1 MSCEGSLQIALDS
14 IRQDETAILQDLS
27 QMLAVDTCFPPGTGY
42 PAFAALM
49 ESLLEPMG
57 FACQRVSVPENLW
70 QTPDGSAQ
78 GERVNVIAT
87 LPGSATEA
95 CNLYFHVDTVPAGD
109 GWNYPPLAL
118 TQAEGK
124 LIGRGAADMKGTIV
138 ATLAAIRAAQRHGL
152 VLKFNP
158 VLLLCTDEEGGLYP
172 GVRYLAE
179 QKLFAGH
186 MLSFNG
192 GAVPRIWGGCFGS
205 IDLKICIT
213 GRSAHSGDPVGG
225 INAIEES
232 LPLMNA
238 LHALK
243 HDVEQ
248 RASAMPAPPH
258 FEGRPLT
265 SRLTLA
271 AAQGGGKGSTIPA
284 RFELLVNRR
293 YSPEEPFERVFK
305 ELTGCI
311 IQAMKDSA
319 ALSVEY
325 HLIGHL
331 APVSDPTGPH
341 WPRWLAALGQGFGFH
356 ANDFA
361 VWGSS
366 TSSDM
371 GWVQQAG
378 IQEILLGGL
387 ARPENRIHASD
398 EYTTMQDVV
407 ALSQSILAYLASDFI
422 PTENS
427 PTQGF
432 SNSAERV
439 Q

>member
-1 MSCEGSLQIALDS
+1 MPFKGSLQIALDS
-14 IRQDETAILQDLS
+14 IGQDSEAILQDLS
-27 QMLAVDTCFPPGTGY
+27 QMLEVDTCFPPGAGY
-42 PAFAALM
+42 PAFADLM
-49 ESLLEPMG
+49 ESLLAPMG
-57 FACQRVSVPENLW
+57 FSFERAIVPEALW
-70 QTPDGSAQ
+70 QTPDDSAQ
-78 GERVNVIAT
+78 GERVNLIAS
-87 LPGSATEA
+87 LDGGAGEA

-109 GWNYPPLAL
+109 GWTHPPLAL
-118 TQAEGK
+118 TQVDNK
-124 LIGRGAADMKGTIV
+124 LIGRGSADMKGTIV
-138 ATLAAIRAAQRHGL
+138 ATLAAIRAAQRTGL
-152 VLKFNP
+152 ALRFNP

-205 IDLKICIT
+205 IDLKISVT

-225 INAIEES
+225 INAIEQG
-232 LPLMNA
+232 LPLLNA

-243 HDVEQ
+243 RQVEQ
-248 RASAMPAPPH
+248 RESAMPSPPH
-258 FEGRPLT
+258 YEGRPLT

-271 AAQGGGKGSTIPA
+271 AVQGGSKGSTIPA
-284 RFELLVNRR
+284 RFDLLVNRR
-293 YSPEEPFERVFK
+293 YSPEEPFEQVWS
-305 ELTGCI
+305 ELIHCI
-311 IQAMKDSA
+311 EHAMAGSA
-319 ALSVEY
+319 ALAVEY

-331 APVSDPTGPH
+331 APVSDPSGPH
-341 WPRWLAALGQGFGFH
+341 WPRWLSALSQGFGFD

-378 IQEILLGGL
+378 IKEILLGGL

-398 EYTTMQDVV
+398 EYTTMQDIV
-407 ALSQSILAYLASDFI
+407 ALAQSILAYLSADFQ
-422 PTENS
+422 PE
-427 PTQGF
+427 
-432 SNSAERV
+432 
-439 Q
+439 

>member
-1 MSCEGSLQIALDS
+1 MPREGSLQLALDS
-14 IRQDETAILQDLS
+14 IEQDSETILRDLS
-27 QMLAVDTCFPPGTGY
+27 QMLEVDTCFPPGTGY
-42 PAFAALM
+42 PAFADVM
-49 ESLLEPMG
+49 QSLLQPMG
-57 FACQRVSVPENLW
+57 FSCERVVVPEFLW

-78 GERVNVIAT
+78 GERVNLLAT
-87 LPGSATEA
+87 LDAGAAEA

-118 TQAEGK
+118 TQADGK
-124 LIGRGAADMKGTIV
+124 LFGRGSADMKGTIV
-138 ATLAAIRAAQRHGL
+138 ATLAAMRAAQRL
-152 VLKFNP
+152 NLALRFNP

-179 QKLFAGH
+179 QKRFDGH

-192 GAVPRIWGGCFGS
+192 GAVARIWGGCFGS
-205 IDLKICIT
+205 IDLKISVT

-225 INAIEES
+225 INAIEQG
-232 LPLMNA
+232 LPLLNA
-238 LHALK
+238 LYALK
-243 HDVEQ
+243 QQVEQ
-248 RASAMPAPPH
+248 RESAMPAPPH

-271 AAQGGGKGSTIPA
+271 AVQGGSKGSTVPA
-284 RFELLVNRR
+284 RFELLINRR
-293 YSPEEPFERVFK
+293 YSPEESFEPVLA
-305 ELTGCI
+305 ELTECI
-311 IQAMKDSA
+311 DKAMSGSA
-319 ALSVEY
+319 ALRVDY

-341 WPRWLAALGQGFGFH
+341 WPRWLAALSQGFGFN
-356 ANDFA
+356 ANDYA

-378 IQEILLGGL
+378 IKEILLGGL

-398 EYTTMQDVV
+398 EYTTMQDIV
-407 ALSQSILAYLASDFI
+407 ALAQSILAYIAVDFE
-422 PTENS
+422 PEPS
-427 PTQGF
+427 L
-432 SNSAERV
+432 SATDS
-439 Q
+439 

>member
-1 MSCEGSLQIALDS
+1 MPFKGSLQIALDS
-14 IRQDETAILQDLS
+14 IGQDSEAILQDLS
-27 QMLAVDTCFPPGTGY
+27 QMLEVDTCFPPGAGY
-42 PAFAALM
+42 PAFADLM
-49 ESLLEPMG
+49 ESLLAPMG
-57 FACQRVSVPENLW
+57 FSFERAIVPEALW
-70 QTPDGSAQ
+70 QTPDDSAQ
-78 GERVNVIAT
+78 GERVNLIAS
-87 LPGSATEA
+87 LDGGAGEA

-109 GWNYPPLAL
+109 GWTHPPLAL
-118 TQAEGK
+118 TQVDNK
-124 LIGRGAADMKGTIV
+124 LIGRGSADMKGTIV
-138 ATLAAIRAAQRHGL
+138 ATLAAIRAAQRTGL
-152 VLKFNP
+152 ALRFNP

-205 IDLKICIT
+205 IDLKISVT

-225 INAIEES
+225 INAIEQG
-232 LPLMNA
+232 LPLLNA

-243 HDVEQ
+243 LQVEQ
-248 RASAMPAPPH
+248 RESAMPSPPH
-258 FEGRPLT
+258 YEGRPLT

-271 AAQGGGKGSTIPA
+271 AVQGGSKGSTIPA
-284 RFELLVNRR
+284 RFDLLVNRR
-293 YSPEEPFERVFK
+293 YSPEEPFEQVWS
-305 ELTGCI
+305 ELTHCI
-311 IQAMKDSA
+311 EQAMAGSA
-319 ALSVEY
+319 ALAVEY

-331 APVSDPTGPH
+331 APVSDPGGPH
-341 WPRWLAALGQGFGFH
+341 WPRWLSALSQGFGFD

-378 IQEILLGGL
+378 IKEILLGGL

-398 EYTTMQDVV
+398 EYTTMQDIV
-407 ALSQSILAYLASDFI
+407 ALAQSILAYLSADFQ
-422 PTENS
+422 PE
-427 PTQGF
+427 
-432 SNSAERV
+432 
-439 Q
+439 

>member
-1 MSCEGSLQIALDS
+1 MSCAGSLPIALDS
-14 IRQDETAILQDLS
+14 ITQDSEAILEDLGR
-27 QMLAVDTCFPPGTGY
+27 MLAIDTCFPPGSGY
-42 PAFAALM
+42 PAFADLM
-49 ESLLEPMG
+49 QNLLEPMG
-57 FACQRVSVPENLW
+57 FTFSRVVVPESLW

-78 GERVNVIAT
+78 GERVNLIAS
-87 LPGSATEA
+87 LDSGASEA

-118 TQAEGK
+118 TQVGDK
-124 LIGRGAADMKGTIV
+124 LIGRGSADMKGTIA
-138 ATLAAIRAAQRHGL
+138 ATLAALRAAQRMKL
-152 VLKFNP
+152 ALQFNP

-179 QKLFAGH
+179 QQLFSGH
-186 MLSFNG
+186 LLSFNG

-205 IDLKICIT
+205 IDLKVTVT

-225 INAIEES
+225 INAIEHS
-232 LPLMNA
+232 LPLLNA
-238 LHALK
+238 LNVLK
-243 HDVEQ
+243 TEVEQ
-248 RASAMPAPPH
+248 RTSAMPAPPH
-258 FEGRPLT
+258 FQGQPLT

-271 AAQGGGKGSTIPA
+271 AVQGGSKGSTIPA
-284 RFELLVNRR
+284 RFDLLINRR
-293 YSPEEPFERVFK
+293 YSPEEPFEAVWD
-305 ELTGCI
+305 ELTSCI
-311 IQAMKDSA
+311 DQAMAGSA
-319 ALSVEY
+319 ALNVEY

-341 WPRWLAALGQGFGFH
+341 WPRWLAALSQGFGFD

-398 EYTTMQDVV
+398 EFTTRQDVV
-407 ALSQSILAYLASDFI
+407 ALAQSILSYLAADFHH
-422 PTENS
+422 
-427 PTQGF
+427 
-432 SNSAERV
+432 
-439 Q
+439 

>member
-1 MSCEGSLQIALDS
+1 
-14 IRQDETAILQDLS
+14 
-27 QMLAVDTCFPPGTGY
+27 MLAIDTCFPPGSGY
-42 PAFAALM
+42 PAFADLM
-49 ESLLEPMG
+49 QNLLEPMG
-57 FACQRVSVPENLW
+57 FTFSRVVVPESLW

-78 GERVNVIAT
+78 GERVNLIAS
-87 LPGSATEA
+87 LDSGASEA

-118 TQAEGK
+118 TQVGDK
-124 LIGRGAADMKGTIV
+124 LIGRGSADMKGTIA
-138 ATLAAIRAAQRHGL
+138 ATLAALRAAQRMKL
-152 VLKFNP
+152 ALQFNP

-179 QKLFAGH
+179 QQLFSGH
-186 MLSFNG
+186 LLSFNG

-205 IDLKICIT
+205 IDLKVTVT

-225 INAIEES
+225 INAIEHS
-232 LPLMNA
+232 LPLLNA
-238 LHALK
+238 LNVLK
-243 HDVEQ
+243 TEVEQ
-248 RASAMPAPPH
+248 RTSAMPAPPH
-258 FEGRPLT
+258 FQGQPLT

-271 AAQGGGKGSTIPA
+271 AVQGGSKGSTIPA
-284 RFELLVNRR
+284 RFDLLINRR
-293 YSPEEPFERVFK
+293 YSPEEPFEAVWD
-305 ELTGCI
+305 ELTSCI
-311 IQAMKDSA
+311 DQAMAGSA
-319 ALSVEY
+319 ALNVEY

-341 WPRWLAALGQGFGFH
+341 WPRWLAALSQGFGFD

-398 EYTTMQDVV
+398 EFTTRQDVV
-407 ALSQSILAYLASDFI
+407 ALAQSILSYLAADFHH
-422 PTENS
+422 
-427 PTQGF
+427 
-432 SNSAERV
+432 
-439 Q
+439 

>member
-1 MSCEGSLQIALDS
+1 MPCERSLQLALDS
-14 IRQDETAILQDLS
+14 IEQDSETILRELS
-27 QMLAVDTCFPPGTGY
+27 QMLEVDTCFPPGTGY
-42 PAFAALM
+42 PAFADVM
-49 ESLLEPMG
+49 QSLLQPMG
-57 FACQRVSVPENLW
+57 FSCERVVVPELLW

-78 GERVNVIAT
+78 GERVNLLAT
-87 LPGSATEA
+87 LDAGAAEA

-118 TQAEGK
+118 TQADGK
-124 LIGRGAADMKGTIV
+124 LFGRGSADMKGTIV
-138 ATLAAIRAAQRHGL
+138 ATLAAIRAAQRLGL
-152 VLKFNP
+152 ALRFNP

-179 QKLFAGH
+179 QKRFDGH

-192 GAVPRIWGGCFGS
+192 GAVARIWGGCFGS
-205 IDLKICIT
+205 IDLKISVI

-225 INAIEES
+225 INAIEEG
-232 LPLMNA
+232 LPLLNA
-238 LHALK
+238 LFALK
-243 HDVEQ
+243 QQVEQ
-248 RASAMPAPPH
+248 RGSAMPSPPH

-271 AAQGGGKGSTIPA
+271 AVQGGSKGSTIPA
-284 RFELLVNRR
+284 RFELLINRR
-293 YSPEEPFERVFK
+293 YSPEEPFEQVLA
-305 ELTGCI
+305 ELTECI
-311 IQAMKDSA
+311 DEAMSGSA
-319 ALSVEY
+319 ALRVDY

-341 WPRWLAALGQGFGFH
+341 WPRWLAALSQGFGFK
-356 ANDFA
+356 ANDYA

-378 IQEILLGGL
+378 IKEILLGGL

-398 EYTTMQDVV
+398 EYTTMQDIV
-407 ALSQSILAYLASDFI
+407 ALAQSILAYIAVDFE
-422 PTENS
+422 PEPS
-427 PTQGF
+427 V
-432 SNSAERV
+432 SAA
-439 Q
+439 

>member
-1 MSCEGSLQIALDS
+1 MPFKGSLQIALDS
-14 IRQDETAILQDLS
+14 IGQDSEAILQDLS
-27 QMLAVDTCFPPGTGY
+27 QMLEVDTCFPPGAGY
-42 PAFAALM
+42 PAFADLM
-49 ESLLEPMG
+49 ESLLAPMG
-57 FACQRVSVPENLW
+57 FSFERAIVPEALW
-70 QTPDGSAQ
+70 QTPDDSAQ
-78 GERVNVIAT
+78 GERVNLIAS
-87 LPGSATEA
+87 LDGGAGEA

-109 GWNYPPLAL
+109 GWTHPPLAL
-118 TQAEGK
+118 TQVDNK
-124 LIGRGAADMKGTIV
+124 LIGRGSADMKGTIV
-138 ATLAAIRAAQRHGL
+138 ATLAAIRAAQRTGL
-152 VLKFNP
+152 ALRFNP

-205 IDLKICIT
+205 IDLKISVT

-225 INAIEES
+225 INAIEQG
-232 LPLMNA
+232 LPLLNA

-243 HDVEQ
+243 RQVEQ
-248 RASAMPAPPH
+248 RESAMPSPPH
-258 FEGRPLT
+258 YEGRPLT

-271 AAQGGGKGSTIPA
+271 AVQGGSKGSTIPA
-284 RFELLVNRR
+284 RFDLLVNRR
-293 YSPEEPFERVFK
+293 YSPEEPFEQVWN
-305 ELTGCI
+305 ELIHCI
-311 IQAMKDSA
+311 EQAMAGSA
-319 ALSVEY
+319 ALAVEY

-331 APVSDPTGPH
+331 APVSDPSGPH
-341 WPRWLAALGQGFGFH
+341 WPRWLSALSQGFGFD

-378 IQEILLGGL
+378 IKEILLGGL

-398 EYTTMQDVV
+398 EYTTMQDIV
-407 ALSQSILAYLASDFI
+407 ALAQSILAYLSADFQ
-422 PTENS
+422 PE
-427 PTQGF
+427 
-432 SNSAERV
+432 
-439 Q
+439 

>member
-1 MSCEGSLQIALDS
+1 MPFKGSLQIALDS
-14 IRQDETAILQDLS
+14 IGQDSKAILQDLS
-27 QMLAVDTCFPPGTGY
+27 QMLEVDTCFPPGTGY
-42 PAFAALM
+42 PAFADLM
-49 ESLLEPMG
+49 QSLLTPMG
-57 FACQRVSVPENLW
+57 FSFKRAIVPEALW

-78 GERVNVIAT
+78 GERVNLIASFD
-87 LPGSATEA
+87 GGAREA

-109 GWNYPPLAL
+109 GWTHPPLAL
-118 TQAEGK
+118 TQVDNK
-124 LIGRGAADMKGTIV
+124 LIGRGSADMKGTIV
-138 ATLAAIRAAQRHGL
+138 ATLAAIRAAQRTGL
-152 VLKFNP
+152 ALRFNP

-205 IDLKICIT
+205 IDLKISVI

-225 INAIEES
+225 INAIEQS
-232 LPLMNA
+232 LPLLNA

-243 HDVEQ
+243 LQVEQ
-248 RASAMPAPPH
+248 RESAMPSPPH
-258 FEGRPLT
+258 YEGRPLT

-271 AAQGGGKGSTIPA
+271 AVQGGSKGSTIPA
-284 RFELLVNRR
+284 RFDLLVNRR
-293 YSPEEPFERVFK
+293 YSPEEPFEHVWR
-305 ELTGCI
+305 ELSTCI
-311 IQAMKDSA
+311 EQAMAGSA
-319 ALSVEY
+319 ALAVEY

-331 APVSDPTGPH
+331 APVSDPGGPH
-341 WPRWLAALGQGFGFH
+341 WPRWLSALSQGFGFD

-378 IQEILLGGL
+378 IKEILLGGL

-398 EYTTMQDVV
+398 EYTTMQDIV
-407 ALSQSILAYLASDFI
+407 ALAQSILAYLSADFQ
-422 PTENS
+422 PE
-427 PTQGF
+427 
-432 SNSAERV
+432 
-439 Q
+439 